1 MTKFRRLYV
10 FEEDFRRVRLAKER
24 ERKDES
30 KLAHEIITESLDEKG
45 RRKSVVLNDET
56 LQPLLKWANEIGVSP
71 EELILMLV
79 SCVRTLF
86 DPNLSLADAL
96 RSIPSLAKDLGI
108 TKARGKQLK

>member
-1 MTKFRRLYV
+1 MK
-10 FEEDFRRVRLAKER
+10 LAKER

-30 KLAHEIITESLDEKG
+30 KLTNEIITESLDEKG
-45 RRKSVVLNDET
+45 RRKRVVLKDET
-56 LQPLLKWANEIGVSP
+56 LQPLIEWANEIGVSP
-71 EELILMLV
+71 EELVLMLV

-108 TKARGKQLK
+108 TKAKGKPPK